1 MKTIQALRTRFN
13 KEIETLKR
21 TQVEMSI
28 ELKNSVVLLENSKE
42 RLTNKMNQKDKIT
55 GHKDKVEDLTK

>member
-1 MKTIQALRTRFN
+1 MKTIQALRTKFN
-13 KEIETLKR
+13 KEMETLKR

-42 RLTNKMNQKDKIT
+42 RLTNKMNQNDKIT